1 MKIASVVMN
10 WCQPKQVCVRRLGKQ
25 LTAKAIL
32 DGRNICNPKRHN
44 PQRHNPQRYNPQ
56 RYNPQRYNP
65 QRDNPK
71 SIADDGLSDIRFDR
85 SAEFCV

>member
-10 WCQPKQVCVRRLGKQ
+10 WCQPKRVYVRRLGKQ

-56 RYNPQRYNP
+56 R
-65 QRDNPK
+65 DNPK

>member
-56 RYNPQRYNP
+56 R
-65 QRDNPK
+65 DNPK